1 MKKREQLKEAVE
13 LIALA
18 AGIIGIPVLMF
29 LDWLFYG
36 YGTTARE
43 NILLVVIGIMAA
55 KKLWKE
61 EE

>member
-13 LIALA
+13 MIVLA
-18 AGIIGIPVLMF
+18 AGMIGLPVLMF

-43 NILLVVIGIMAA
+43 KILLVVIGIMAA

-61 EE
+61 DE